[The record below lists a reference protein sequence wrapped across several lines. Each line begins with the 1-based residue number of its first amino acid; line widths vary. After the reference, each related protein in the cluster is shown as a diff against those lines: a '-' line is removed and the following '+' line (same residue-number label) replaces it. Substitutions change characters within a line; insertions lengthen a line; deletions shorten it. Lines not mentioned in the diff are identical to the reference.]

1 MSELLAKS
9 PRGSRRLSLEQH
21 VADTEQAAAMLFRP
35 GTRWSASFLRFFKI
49 GSEFL
54 TRFLLNLRIA
64 ALLHD
69 IGKANL
75 DLQAILASWASLRQS
90 LRHEHLSALVLADPR
105 MDAWLAG
112 NALLDRD
119 VIVAAVLSHHLKASE
134 DGDWQVLQPRSA
146 HPTRLLFNHV
156 EVRRVLQRVASAASL
171 TSCDLTFPDEY
182 DHPDWADAWDAL
194 WQRAALFG
202 KALKRDP
209 ERHRL
214 CLAVKAGLI
223 VADSVASGLFR
234 VDCQMSDWIDEVAH
248 AAHLA
253 EDQIDTEV
261 LQPRIRELSS
271 KKPFAYQRFQEGAA
285 SIGRR
290 ALLLAGCGSGK
301 TLAAWRWADAV
312 ARDEEIGRVVFLYPT
327 RGTATEGFR
336 DYVGHAPEGRAA
348 LVHAAAR
355 YELQGMRANPPD
367 LPTSLIGKNFVPDE
381 TEQRLF
387 ALGLWS
393 KRYFSATVDQFLAF
407 MEHSYSSLCLLPAL
421 ADSAVVFDE
430 IHSYD
435 KTMWNALI
443 AFLDRFDLPV
453 LCMTATLPPDRR
465 AELQRRLRT
474 YPDSSDRRLL
484 EDLEAA
490 ETRPRYRLED
500 VTKENAVVDAVA
512 AVRAG
517 SRVLWVVNTVARCQ
531 RLAVRLRDEFGL
543 KPLVYHSRFRL
554 EDRQRRHR
562 DTVDAFRTSSSSP
575 NPAIAVTTQVC
586 EMSLDLDAD
595 MLVTEHAPVTS
606 LVQRFGR
613 ANRHPRESPEFR
625 AELRTYAPDD
635 IRPYERADI
644 EAGRALLASLACRE
658 ISQRDLA
665 DGIEQYAPA
674 GRDASGASRFLD
686 GGFFATPGSLRDEDG
701 SGTVAVLDSD
711 VDRYATLAERREPT
725 DGLRLNVPRKWAR
738 HSDDPRLPS
747 WLAVASGARYDEWL
761 GFLVDEEAR

>member
-1 MSELLAKS
+1 
-9 PRGSRRLSLEQH
+9 LSLEQH
-21 VADTEQAAAMLFRP
+21 VADTEQAATMLFRP
-35 GTRWSASFLRFFKI
+35 GTRWSHSYLRFFKLNPDLI
-49 GSEFL
+49 GSFI
-54 TRFLLNLRIA
+54 LNLRIA

-69 IGKANL
+69 VGKANV
-75 DLQAILASWASLRQS
+75 DLQNILVSTASSSQS
-90 LRHEHLSALVLADPR
+90 LRHEHLSALLLADPR
-105 MDAWLAG
+105 VDGWLAG

-119 VIVAAVLSHHLKASE
+119 VILAAVLSHHLKASE
-134 DGDWQVLQPRSA
+134 DGDWRVLQPRSA
-146 HPTRLLFNHV
+146 GPTRLLFNHV
-156 EVRRVLQRVASAASL
+156 DVRRILHAVASAATL
-171 TSCDLTFPDEY
+171 DLNDLTFPNEY
-182 DHPDWADAWDAL
+182 DHPDWAGAWDAL
-194 WQRAALFG
+194 WLRSARFRKDMRA
-202 KALKRDP
+202 DP
-209 ERHRL
+209 DRHRL

-234 VDCQMSDWIDEVAH
+234 VGCQMSDWIEEVAH

-253 EDQIDTEV
+253 EDQVDRDI
-261 LQPRIRELSS
+261 LQPRIQELSS
-271 KKPFAYQRFQEGAA
+271 KKPFVYQRFQEGAA

-312 ARDEEIGRVVFLYPT
+312 VRHEQIGRVVFLYPT

-348 LVHAAAR
+348 LVHGAAR
-355 YELQGMRANPPD
+355 YELQGMLANPSD
-367 LPTSLIGKNFVPDE
+367 LPPSLAGKNIVPDQA
-381 TEQRLF
+381 EQRLF

-407 MEHSYSSLCLLPAL
+407 MEHSYGSLCLLPAL

-435 KTMWNALI
+435 RIMWNALI
-443 AFLDRFDLPV
+443 TFLDRFDLPV

-465 AELQRRLRT
+465 AELERRLRG
-474 YPDSSDRRLL
+474 YPDASDRHLL
-484 EDLEAA
+484 ADLEAA
-490 ETRPRYRLED
+490 ETRPRYRLQE
-500 VTKENAVVDAVA
+500 VTKEAAVVEA
-512 AVRAG
+512 AAAARAG
-517 SRVLWVVNTVARCQ
+517 CRVLWVVNTVARCQ

-543 KPLVYHSRFRL
+543 SPLVYHSRFKL
-554 EDRQRRHR
+554 DDRQRRHR
-562 DTVDAFRTSSSSP
+562 DAVDAFRLSSSDSS
-575 NPAIAVTTQVC
+575 PAIAITTQVC

-595 MLVTEHAPVTS
+595 VLVTEHAPVSS

-635 IRPYERADI
+635 IRPYDRAEI
-644 EAGRALLASLACRE
+644 EAGRALLESLAGRE

-665 DGIEQYAPA
+665 NGIELHAPA
-674 GRDASGASRFLD
+674 GRDASGASRFID

-701 SGTVAVLDSD
+701 SGQIAVLDSD
-711 VDRYATLAERREPT
+711 IARYVAFAEEREPT

-738 HSDDPRLPS
+738 PSNDPRLPP
-747 WLAVASGARYDEWL
+747 WLAVASGERYDEWL
-761 GFLVDEEAR
+761 GFLVDEDAR